1 MNIEFGVVWFGD
13 QFNISLKK
21 PGEADAFCTM
31 KGFRIVAGNDGDF
44 VGVPSSK
51 GKNDKWWRHVWLEE
65 GFQGYVMKLAK
76 ESRPVQEANPGSGP
90 DGMDDSEIPF

>member
-1 MNIEFGVVWFGD
+1 VNIEFGVVWFGD

-31 KGFRIVAGNDGDF
+31 KGFRIVPGNDGDF

-76 ESRPVQEANPGSGP
+76 EAKPVPQQSSVVEQ
-90 DGMDDSEIPF
+90 DLDDDPIPF